1 MNEIELKN
9 EETII
14 QKDFD
19 IDSYLSKRSE
29 FIDKVNRIMI
39 EGKDYHVIQNKK
51 SMGKSG
57 AEKIAAIFG
66 WQAMFLPD
74 DDTIKMLGSEKG
86 VLAYICKLQKGSHF
100 IGEGRGARSLAQD
113 KGDANKAIKMAAKS
127 AFVDAVLRSS
137 GLSDFYTQDLE
148 NMNHTE
154 ILKGSVDSNSVPT
167 SEGLPKDVSA
177 ANKGKQMSD
186 KQNTMIHAMMKEKAV
201 VTLGEI
207 VIDKIASP
215 ISPRVNAAFAFI
227 RASIVLFCLS
237 DIGLPLLAADTPF
250 GRPSL
255 VGTEFESTEPFKI
268 SVWFMFSKSCV

>member
-167 SEGLPKDVSA
+167 SEGRPKGVSA
-177 ANKGKQMSD
+177 ANKGKPMSD
-186 KQNTMIHAMMKEKAV
+186 KQNKMIHALMKEKAV
-201 VTLGEI
+201 FTLGEI
-207 VIDKIASP
+207 GIEKIANPTMEDASMIIKKLMDYKIEDKTIQIDK
-215 ISPRVNAAFAFI
+215 
-227 RASIVLFCLS
+227 S
-237 DIGLPLLAADTPF
+237 DLPD
-250 GRPSL
+250 
-255 VGTEFESTEPFKI
+255 
-268 SVWFMFSKSCV
+268 